1 MSEIDL
7 MAPSILFLFALAGA
21 LLAWLASILIFR
33 RENSPQSTPQEL
45 QQTLD
50 NAPLII
56 WTEKNNKVVWSNA
69 PCQTRFEQISQLGI
83 TAFDPLPKSP
93 RNKGLKRMRIQTPG
107 QNDPVEF
114 VVEHVSLDN
123 KSIYYASDAKPLIET
138 EQELQRFIQTL
149 TGTFAHLPIGL
160 TIFDKKRDL
169 SLFNPALSDL
179 LNLPAEWLIRR
190 PSLMSFLD
198 RLRSEGIMPEPDDF
212 NSLRQEFQNL
222 ESGAVEGTYQAEWT
236 LANGRI
242 YRVVGRPHIQGGLA
256 LLFEDI
262 SKSVMVER
270 QYRAELEQLYSA
282 FDSLAD
288 GVAIFDPS
296 GELVFVNDAFDDLW
310 CSDMAGALA
319 PINVIDFT
327 RALQERCAPTPAWG
341 DFREFVLEPAERSQ
355 WQAPFILNTGETV
368 LGTFSPI
375 AGGQVF
381 CEFRIIHNHE
391 QNTINAATS
400 PQSQIPS

>member
-56 WTEKNNKVVWSNA
+56 WAEKNNKVIWSNA

-93 RNKGLKRMRIQTPG
+93 RNKGHKRMRIQTPG

-160 TIFDKKRDL
+160 AIFDKKRDL

-381 CEFRIIHNHE
+381 CEFRIIPNHE
-391 QNTINAATS
+391 QNTINAVTS

>member
-1 MSEIDL
+1 M
-7 MAPSILFLFALAGA
+7 
-21 LLAWLASILIFR
+21 AWLTSKLIFR
-33 RENSPQSTPQEL
+33 QDHSPQIFSPEL
-45 QQTLD
+45 QQALD

-56 WTEKNNKVVWSNA
+56 WAEKNNKVIWSNA

-83 TAFDPLPKSP
+83 AAFDPLPKSP
-93 RNKGLKRMRIQTPG
+93 RNKGSKRMRIQTPNE
-107 QNDPVEF
+107 NDPVEF
-114 VVEHVSLDN
+114 VVEHVSLDD

-160 TIFDKKRDL
+160 AIFDKKRDL

-222 ESGAVEGTYQAEWT
+222 ESGAVDGTYQAEWT

-288 GVAIFDPS
+288 GVAIFDPA
-296 GELVFVNDAFDDLW
+296 GELVFVNDAFDELW
-310 CSDMAGALA
+310 CTDMAGALT

-327 RALQERCAPTPAWG
+327 RTLQERCAPTPAWG

-355 WQAPFILNTGETV
+355 WQASLTLNTGETV

-381 CEFRIIHNHE
+381 GEFRVITNPDSAPENTPHT
-391 QNTINAATS
+391 QN
-400 PQSQIPS
+400 QIPA

>member
-1 MSEIDL
+1 
-7 MAPSILFLFALAGA
+7 MAPSILFLSAIAGA
-21 LLAWLASILIFR
+21 LLAWLTNKLIFQR
-33 RENSPQSTPQEL
+33 IQPPQNFQPEL
-45 QQTLD
+45 QQIID
-50 NAPLII
+50 NAPLIM
-56 WTEKNNKVVWSNA
+56 WTEKNNTVIWSNA
-69 PCQTRFEQISQLGI
+69 PCQTRFEKISQTGI
-83 TAFDPLPKSP
+83 AAFDPLPKSS
-93 RNKGLKRMRIQTPG
+93 RNTGSKRMRLQTPG
-107 QNDPVEF
+107 ENDPVEF
-114 VVEHVSLDN
+114 VVEHVLLDD

-160 TIFDKKRDL
+160 AIFDKKRDL

-190 PSLMSFLD
+190 PGLISFLD

-212 NSLRQEFQNL
+212 SSLRQEFQNL
-222 ESGAVEGTYQAEWT
+222 ESGAVEGNYRAEWT

-270 QYRAELEQLYSA
+270 QYRSELEQLYSA

-296 GELVFVNDAFDDLW
+296 GELVFVNDAFDELW

-319 PINVIDFT
+319 PVNVIDFT
-327 RALQERCAPTPAWG
+327 RTLQERCAPTPAWG
-341 DFREFVLEPAERSQ
+341 DFRQFVLEPAERSQ
-355 WQAPFILNTGETV
+355 WQASFTLNTGETV

-375 AGGQVF
+375 TGGQVF
-381 CEFRIIHNHE
+381 GEFKVISNPE
-391 QNTINAATS
+391 PATEEM
-400 PQSQIPS
+400 PRPAKNQISA